1 MKVKIF
7 NGYGLRSYS
16 DLEKEINDFLS
27 CFYKIERINFTY
39 LRDNTILCSYEGET
53 WEAYHDR
60 AERTFAAN
68 NAIRPNYDQIIDSYQ

>member
-7 NGYGLRSYS
+7 HGHDLKSYS

-53 WEAYHDR
+53 WEVYHDR
-60 AERTFAAN
+60 TERTFAAN
-68 NAIRPNYDQIIDSYQ
+68 DAIRPNYDQMKDSY